1 MCHNKK
7 TMKPCIF
14 IKHKFTV
21 ISLLCALAFLNS
33 LYSQEKAKSKY
44 FVLDNGLKVFL
55 VEKQTLPLVNLA
67 IGFNVG
73 SKDESEETNGLVH
86 ILEHYILFRG
96 TKLRSGR
103 EIIQD
108 IRQHG
113 AYINAHTGYDIA
125 LFELTLPSEHINF
138 ALENQRD
145 ILFNLKITQEKLDE
159 EKQIILEELNRLQDN
174 PLQYATS
181 LAYQNLFNNHP
192 YHRPIPGK
200 KEIIEAATAEQLEKF
215 YREYFV
221 TNNCIMAIVGDID
234 VEEVEAKIRETF
246 GDIEKGQAIPAE
258 FEMIPHL
265 RKSVEIEKEMDVNL
279 AYLVIGMIGP
289 DYNHTDQYSADVLIE
304 VLGRGINPML
314 SQTLRER
321 PNLVYTISS
330 GYSAFKYGGAIL
342 IYITLDPKNIGVVKR
357 KATDFLR
364 ETRRLNYSK
373 KDYFGESQF
382 YAFDFLESAKSQ
394 IKFKSHQAREKGLDI
409 ASSLVFHSLLNTNK
423 SRRSYLD
430 SIDEI
435 SSSDL
440 RDAAGEFIARGRYVI
455 VTIIPNKEK

>member
-1 MCHNKK
+1 VIKAG
-7 TMKPCIF
+7 IF
-14 IKHKFTV
+14 SKYKLAV
-21 ISLLCALAFLNS
+21 IVLLCVLASLNQ
-33 LYSQEKAKSKY
+33 LYPQEKAKSTY
-44 FVLDNGLKVFL
+44 FVLDNGLKVYL
-55 VEKQTLPLVNLA
+55 VEKQTLPLVNVA

-96 TKLRSGR
+96 TELRSGR

-113 AYINAHTGYDIA
+113 AYFNAHTGYDIA
-125 LFELTLPSEHINF
+125 LFELVLPSEHINF
-138 ALENQRD
+138 AIENQRD

-174 PLQYATS
+174 PIQYATS

-192 YHRPIPGK
+192 YQRPIPGK
-200 KEIIEAATAEQLEKF
+200 KEIIETATAEQLEKF

-221 TNNCIMAIVGDID
+221 TNNCILAIVGDFKA
-234 VEEVEAKIRETF
+234 EELEDKIRDTF
-246 GDIEKGQAIPAE
+246 GDLEKGQAIPAE
-258 FEMIPHL
+258 FEMIPDL
-265 RKSVEIEKEMDVNL
+265 EKSVQIEKEMDVNL

-289 DYNHTDQYSADVLIE
+289 DYNHTDQYTANVLIE

-314 SQTLRER
+314 NQTLRER
-321 PNLVYTISS
+321 TNLVYTITS
-330 GYSAFKYGGAIL
+330 GYSALRYGGAIL
-342 IYITLDPKNIGVVKR
+342 IYFTLDPKNIGTVKR

-373 KDYFGESQF
+373 KDHFGESQF

-409 ASSLVFHSLLNTNK
+409 ASSLVLHSFLNTNK

-430 SIDEI
+430 TIDEI

-440 RDAAGEFIARGRYVI
+440 RKAAGEFISKGRYVM
-455 VTIIPNKEK
+455 VTIVPNKKK